1 MIRCFVENKPS
12 FFAIDVYLFK
22 EEFGVTTDKRG
33 VRNRDTKNEMLNCV
47 KILVTSFSHARAYA
61 RMYRSFFVFAVTSV
75 TRHFVILYNTV
86 DYGWFFVCV
95 LTFQRFHPRKIDETT
110 EKNTLFAPSF
120 FQKIIVF
127 LSHFPPKCDT
137 CDSKKSTSLLE
148 GARCAY
154 TRESFAFSSHLA
166 FHLRLGGCL
175 VILSFGVLLI
185 GENSKMEFFKK
196 CIVTFP
202 RFFHSLGR
210 SLPIYL

>member
-1 MIRCFVENKPS
+1 MR
-12 FFAIDVYLFK
+12 
-22 EEFGVTTDKRG
+22 
-33 VRNRDTKNEMLNCV
+33 
-47 KILVTSFSHARAYA
+47 
-61 RMYRSFFVFAVTSV
+61 
-75 TRHFVILYNTV
+75 
-86 DYGWFFVCV
+86 V

-154 TRESFAFSSHLA
+154 TREGFAFSSHLA

-185 GENSKMEFFKK
+185 GENIKMEFFEN
-196 CIVTFP
+196 ILSLF
-202 RFFHSLGR
+202 RDFFTLWGDISPYTYRGAPSNGASQDLFNLYGESHLIPTTDVLYDFSHLFFLFR
-210 SLPIYL
+210 RVPVAV